1 MKRSK
6 RQLLSSMSSRIG
18 KPVSAAIAGSVLLSA
33 CGQNDTEVQVYQSP
47 DDCSNSNPELAEQC
61 RAAYQQALAESAETA
76 PKYDSRND
84 CEADFGGGSCTP
96 YQYQGNSWFMPAMAG
111 FMFGRMLNGNRYA
124 HTPVYSSRNP
134 YSPYYGQWTTANG
147 QRLGKAS
154 YGKRMSVGKDALAP
168 KPKVTRTI
176 SRGGFGSA
184 AQAKSSWRSNKSS
197 SRSRSRGWGG

>member
-6 RQLLSSMSSRIG
+6 RQLLSRMSSRLG

-33 CGQNDTEVQVYQSP
+33 CGQSETEVQVYQSP
-47 DDCSNSNPELAEQC
+47 DDCGNSHPDLAEQC
-61 RAAYQQALAESAETA
+61 RAAYQQALAESADTA
-76 PKYDSRND
+76 PKYNSRHD

-111 FMFGRMLNGNRYA
+111 FMFGRMLDGSRYS

-147 QRLGKAS
+147 QQLGRAS
-154 YGKRMSVGKDALAP
+154 YGKRISVGKDALAP

-176 SRGGFGSA
+176 SRGGFGST
-184 AQAKSSWRSNKSS
+184 AQAKSSWSSNKSS
-197 SRSRSRGWGG
+197 SRTRRSWGG